1 MAELRLATRRSRL
14 AMVQAEQ
21 VAGMLE
27 AAHRGLRVRLVP
39 VESSGD
45 QDLHAPVAELTEVGA
60 FVRSVQA
67 AIVRGR
73 ADAAVHSCKD
83 LPTTG
88 AGELV
93 VAAYPERA
101 SPFDA
106 LVGADLAELPPGA
119 RVGTGSPRR
128 IAQLLA
134 LRPDLKAVELRGN
147 VETRLR
153 KIREGEAEAA
163 VLAEAG
169 LVRLGR
175 EEVIAHRF
183 SLEDMVPAPGQGV
196 LAVETRRE
204 GQAADLVAAIDDRKL
219 RTLVEVER
227 RLLAETG
234 AGCRAALGALAE
246 EVDGGIRLTAF
257 VEVERGSRRTVSEG
271 SDPDQVV
278 AGTRRRLGI

>member
-1 MAELRLATRRSRL
+1 MA
-14 AMVQAEQ
+14 QAER
-21 VAGMLE
+21 VAEMLE

-39 VESSGD
+39 VESTGD

-67 AIVRGR
+67 AIVQGR

-83 LPTTG
+83 LPTTE
-88 AGELV
+88 AAEPV

-101 SPFDA
+101 SPFDV
-106 LVGADLAELPPGA
+106 LVGAELAELPEGA

-128 IAQLLA
+128 IAQLLS

-175 EEVIAHRF
+175 EEEIAHRF
-183 SLEDMVPAPGQGV
+183 SLLDMVPAPGQGV
-196 LAVETRRE
+196 LAVETRPE
-204 GQAADLVAAIDDRKL
+204 GQAFDLVAAIDDRKL
-219 RTLVEVER
+219 RSLVEVER

-246 EVDGGIRLTAF
+246 DVDGRIRLTAF
-257 VEVERGSRRTVSEG
+257 IKDGRGARRTATEG
-271 SDPDQVV
+271 SGPDQVV
-278 AGTRRRLGI
+278 ATTRSRLGI

>member
-1 MAELRLATRRSRL
+1 MTELRLATRRSRL
-14 AMVQAEQ
+14 ATAQAEL
-21 VAGMLE
+21 VAGRLE
-27 AAHRGLRVRLVP
+27 ALHRGLRVRLVP

-45 QDLHAPVAELTEVGA
+45 QDPQAPVVELTEVGA
-60 FVRSVQA
+60 FVRSLQA
-67 AIVRGR
+67 AIVEGR
-73 ADAAVHSCKD
+73 AEAAVHSCKD
-83 LPTTG
+83 LPT
-88 AGELV
+88 AGPAELV

-101 SPFDA
+101 SPFDV
-106 LVGADLAELPPGA
+106 LVGADLAALAPGA

-169 LVRLGR
+169 LIRLGR

-204 GQAADLVAAIDDRKL
+204 GPAADLVAGIDDGKL

-246 EVDGGIRLTAF
+246 DVGGRIRLTAF
-257 VEVERGSRRTVSEG
+257 VEDERGGRRTVTEG
-271 SDPDQVV
+271 SHPDQVV
-278 AGTRRRLGI
+278 EAARRRLGV